1 MHTIITNMHF
11 ENKVVWIIGASSGIG
26 AALAKQFA
34 RQKALLIITARNADK
49 LQLLAN
55 ELTQLTDCAVLPADI
70 ARRDTLHII
79 VEESLQK
86 FGHLDIVIH
95 SAGIGQRSLAADTSL
110 TVYDQ
115 LMDINFF
122 APLTITQYLLPH
134 FKQRSKGHVVAV
146 SSMSGLMG
154 FPGRSGYVASKHAL
168 KGYFETLQ
176 VEHDIPDFHI
186 TIVSPG
192 RINTPL
198 PLSALTADG
207 QPYNKMDHAQ
217 LNGIPVEVCAEK
229 ICSAIIRKKKHI
241 FIARKERYLY
251 WLRILFPAAYYHI
264 ARKAGIKERNADT
277 V

>member
-11 ENKVVWIIGASSGIG
+11 ENKVIWIIGASSGIG

-34 RQKALLIITARNADK
+34 REKALLIITARNTDK

-55 ELTQLTDCAVLPADI
+55 ELTQLTTCVVLPADI
-70 ARRDTLHII
+70 ARRDTLHSI
-79 VEESLQK
+79 VEDSLRQ
-86 FGHLDIVIH
+86 FGHIDIVIH
-95 SAGIGQRSLAADTSL
+95 SAGIGQRSMATDTSL
-110 TVYDQ
+110 AVYDQ
-115 LMDINFF
+115 LMAVNFF

-134 FKQRSKGHVVAV
+134 FKQSGKGHIVAV

-176 VEHDIPDFHI
+176 VEHDIPDFYI

-229 ICSAIIRKKKHI
+229 ICDAIIRKKKHI
-241 FIARKERYLY
+241 FVARKERYLY
-251 WLRILFPAAYYHI
+251 WVRILFPVAYYRI
-264 ARKAGIKERNADT
+264 ARKAGVKERNTDT